1 MIKTLIVLF
10 SKSYDFISEY
20 NKESSLESLIKKQ
33 SEYNFY
39 INNLILKNLNFI
51 SNENFSHQFF
61 LDSLNYYLK
70 SHLSHRIF
78 IYRKSLGKSLFILFS
93 VLSLSVYSIQKL
105 MLGFSHNLNFF
116 DLSSVD
122 LKNKKF
128 ISCFGFPDYS
138 FSYQI
143 EPKYPSSFIEYLNFN
158 HLIPKDVQILSIDE
172 YSRLSRKTENKKH
185 FKLNTFNRVNVNKK
199 RCFKNIL
206 NIPRYIFKSFLEFKK
221 TQNSFSP
228 LLFFYYYEKYSRSIL
243 IKDLIDD
250 PVYKKLKIKNTYALS
265 LYDIGS
271 LKYSHSEKFNFFNY
285 SKNCFIPPAKTIYD
299 NILNNNKQESL
310 NLILNDIT
318 INVLSMYHHNQINL
332 NYHFNCLNSIYKKIK
347 KKYGVSLQKSY
358 VVDHNLVSNLGFE
371 EINKIRLSS
380 KQKNILLFD
389 LPIETLN
396 ETLGRQFTGDL
407 FASNKFLNE
416 FYKEIIYISNKH
428 QVKLFLKPKYS
439 IHKKHIS
446 KFYDN
451 IIKQLNNNN
460 INFEIIDPYDKI
472 DIGERK
478 FDVILNLPYTS
489 TYYTMSSLSK
499 KNFYYL
505 PLSYFKH
512 LGYKSENL
520 IDCNRLSKILKN

>member
-1 MIKTLIVLF
+1 M
-10 SKSYDFISEY
+10 
-20 NKESSLESLIKKQ
+20 
-33 SEYNFY
+33 
-39 INNLILKNLNFI
+39 
-51 SNENFSHQFF
+51 
-61 LDSLNYYLK
+61 
-70 SHLSHRIF
+70 
-78 IYRKSLGKSLFILFS
+78 
-93 VLSLSVYSIQKL
+93 
-105 MLGFSHNLNFF
+105 
-116 DLSSVD
+116 
-122 LKNKKF
+122 
-128 ISCFGFPDYS
+128 
-138 FSYQI
+138 
-143 EPKYPSSFIEYLNFN
+143 
-158 HLIPKDVQILSIDE
+158 
-172 YSRLSRKTENKKH
+172 
-185 FKLNTFNRVNVNKK
+185 
-199 RCFKNIL
+199 
-206 NIPRYIFKSFLEFKK
+206 
-221 TQNSFSP
+221 
-228 LLFFYYYEKYSRSIL
+228 
-243 IKDLIDD
+243 
-250 PVYKKLKIKNTYALS
+250 
-265 LYDIGS
+265 YDIGS

>member
-1 MIKTLIVLF
+1 MIKILIVLF
-10 SKSYDFISEY
+10 SKSYDFISEF
-20 NKESSLESLIKKQ
+20 NEDFSLESSIKKQ
-33 SEYNFY
+33 REYNFD
-39 INNLILKNLNFI
+39 INNLIFKNLYFI
-51 SNENFSHQFF
+51 NNEDFSHQFF

-70 SHLSHRIF
+70 CHLSNRIF
-78 IYRKSLGKSLFILFS
+78 IYRKSLGKPFFILFS
-93 VLSLSVYSIQKL
+93 GLSLLVYSIQKL
-105 MLGFSHNLNFF
+105 MIGFSHNLNSF
-116 DLSSVD
+116 DLNSLD

-143 EPKYPSSFIEYLNFN
+143 DPKYPSSFIEYLNLN

-172 YSRLSRKTENKKH
+172 YSRLSRKKENNKH
-185 FKLNTFNRVNVNKK
+185 LKLNTFNRVKIKKK
-199 RCFKNIL
+199 RYFKNIL
-206 NIPRYIFKSFLEFKK
+206 NIPRYIFTSFLEFKK
-221 TQNSFSP
+221 TQNSISP
-228 LLFFYYYEKYSRSIL
+228 LFFFYYYEQYSRSIL

-250 PVYKKLKIKNTYALS
+250 PIYKKLKIINTYAIS
-265 LYDIGS
+265 FYDIGT
-271 LKYSHSEKFNFFNY
+271 LKYSQYEKFNFFNY
-285 SKNCFIPPAKTIYD
+285 SQNCFIPPATTIYD
-299 NILNNNKQESL
+299 NILNNNKKENL

-332 NYHFNCLNSIYKKIK
+332 NYHFNFLNSLHEKIK
-347 KKYGVSLQKSY
+347 NKYGVSLQKSF
-358 VVDHNLVSNLGFE
+358 VVNHNLVSNLGFE
-371 EINKIRLSS
+371 EIKKIRLSS

-389 LPIETLN
+389 LPIETVN
-396 ETLGRQFTGDL
+396 ETLGRQFAGDL
-407 FASNKFLNE
+407 FASNKFINE

-439 IHKKHIS
+439 IHKKYIS
-446 KFYDN
+446 KFYN
-451 IIKQLNNNN
+451 NLIKQLNNNN
-460 INFEIIDPYDKI
+460 VNFEIIDPYDKI

-478 FDVILNLPYTS
+478 FDIILNLPYTS

-499 KNFYYL
+499 NNFYYL